1 MAHVGF
7 ESWTFSSQEST
18 LSAEPAATWW
28 TDYTVHHLL

>member
-18 LSAEPAATWW
+18 LSAEQTATRW
-28 TDYTVHHLL
+28 TDYTVHYLL